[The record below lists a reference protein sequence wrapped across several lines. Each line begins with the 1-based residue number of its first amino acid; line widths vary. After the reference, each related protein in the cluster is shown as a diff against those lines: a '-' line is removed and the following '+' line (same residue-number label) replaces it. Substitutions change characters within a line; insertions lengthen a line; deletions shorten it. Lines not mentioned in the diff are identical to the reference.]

1 MEKYFRGYN
10 NNLFK
15 FRVTPKSEVT
25 AFVGGYI
32 ITPDGEFVPIERD
45 EKHVIIFNKYINEY
59 LGKSRDK
66 IVASYLGVSE
76 DSEDIETLDFYSA
89 YGLLISLGH
98 VIYSGLG
105 VSNDNKSVN
114 LILPSDYESSL
125 TNEQRNSCVMF
136 LLSEK
141 LEEMDDV
148 TICLW
153 NSEEEMTTSEFLNK
167 ISISKSM

>member
-1 MEKYFRGYN
+1 MEKNLRGYN

-15 FRVTPKSEVT
+15 FKVTPKNEVT

-32 ITPDGEFVPIERD
+32 ITPDGEFVTIERD
-45 EKHVIIFNKYINEY
+45 EKHVVVFNRYINEY
-59 LGKSRDK
+59 LGSSRDR

-89 YGLLISLGH
+89 YGLLINLGH

-105 VSNDNKSVN
+105 VSNDSKSVN
-114 LILPSDYESSL
+114 IILPIDYESSL
-125 TNEQRNSCVMF
+125 TKEQRNSCVMF
-136 LLSEK
+136 LLSGK

-148 TICLW
+148 TVCLW
-153 NSEEEMTTSEFLNK
+153 DSEEEMTVDDFLN
-167 ISISKSM
+167 SISKSKNI